1 MNSEPQT
8 VAGCHT
14 PSTTSARGD
23 WAVTSPSSRGL
34 GAPGVCAFA
43 RLRCP
48 AQVRPS
54 GGPAPASSWAG
65 PHPPRRRRTPWVLG
79 PAEYRGWVLR
89 PLQNSRNSPSSIHS
103 PPQPLP
109 GSSGWGEPG
118 VTLAPHVC
126 TSSSSRVRGSA
137 PSACLPTGTC
147 RVSGPGALDGAPGRR
162 DPGAAGSP
170 SRHPNIQGE
179 SGQHCSQHILSKV
192 F

>member
-1 MNSEPQT
+1 M
-8 VAGCHT
+8 AGCHT

-103 PPQPLP
+103 PPSLCLGP
-109 GSSGWGEPG
+109 
-118 VTLAPHVC
+118 
-126 TSSSSRVRGSA
+126 RVG
-137 PSACLPTGTC
+137 
-147 RVSGPGALDGAPGRR
+147 
-162 DPGAAGSP
+162 GSP
-170 SRHPNIQGE
+170 ESRWLRMCAPAPRVTSGTRPRVLACPLAHAGCQARVPWMGRPGTETPELQGPQAGTPTFRE
-179 SGQHCSQHILSKV
+179 SRANTVVSI